1 MSLLLSDTLD
11 CAKMGQV
18 TALPAASNRIV
29 VTMSTNVPLRSGTC
43 LRLKGF
49 NDGVPSEPSSR
60 REVLLASTG
69 SEKWEMVAPVQGGSE
84 LGFGLW
90 DGDVLEVCL
99 VDVTE
104 ALTEYVFAI
113 GVMNPAQAQ
122 EPKTISIEST
132 KGVNIAAVQLNVD
145 SGDKGIREPFRILL
159 MQFLNKAIGAST
171 RFPGASNT
179 ITITLGLLLP
189 LEPQMQPEFTVSG
202 LSGSRTAAAPALA
215 IGCAK
220 DCVRDC
226 ASVAPAA
233 GASPGYACMSMLLF

>member
-1 MSLLLSDTLD
+1 M
-11 CAKMGQV
+11 

-49 NDGVPSEPSSR
+49 NDGVPSKTASH

-69 SEKWEMVAPVQGGSE
+69 SEKWEMVAPVQGGSK

-90 DGDVLEVCL
+90 DGDVLEACL
-99 VDVTE
+99 VDATE
-104 ALTEYVFAI
+104 ALMEYVFAI

-122 EPKTISIEST
+122 GPKTISIESI
-132 KGVNIAAVQLNVD
+132 KGVNIAVVPLNVD

-189 LEPQMQPEFTVSG
+189 LEPQMQPVFTVSG

-233 GASPGYACMSMLLF
+233 GASPGYACMSMPLFLAISWVSL

>member
-69 SEKWEMVAPVQGGSE
+69 SEKWEMVAPVPGGSE

-113 GVMNPAQAQ
+113 RVMNPAQAQ

-132 KGVNIAAVQLNVD
+132 KGVNIAAVQARD
-145 SGDKGIREPFRILL
+145 QSAATAFCSCSR
-159 MQFLNKAIGAST
+159 
-171 RFPGASNT
+171 
-179 ITITLGLLLP
+179 
-189 LEPQMQPEFTVSG
+189 
-202 LSGSRTAAAPALA
+202 SRT
-215 IGCAK
+215 G
-220 DCVRDC
+220 R
-226 ASVAPAA
+226 
-233 GASPGYACMSMLLF
+233 